1 MGLKISNNLLKKM
14 NEEPEV
20 KLKLSKDLIAKE
32 ARLDMSSQGFK
43 RAGDLTTEET
53 LKPSKMTFEEV
64 EQYVLA
70 HTAKTKSHYDLV
82 AEAGSIIV
90 SFEEFIKM
98 INDGYEI
105 YKSEVLNENLISIV
119 FQKEMKR
126 NKSK

>member
-14 NEEPEV
+14 VKEPEI
-20 KLKLSKDLIAKE
+20 KLKLSKDLITKE
-32 ARLDMSSQGFK
+32 EQFDMSKVGFK
-43 RAGDLTTEET
+43 RAGDLTTEEIV
-53 LKPSKMTFEEV
+53 KPSKMALEEV
-64 EQYVLA
+64 KQYVLA